1 MPRTNRRRE
10 DDAEPLDASRLLGGA
25 RRTVVK
31 RDGAWTVQ
39 SMSAA
44 AATKAYV
51 CPGCS
56 GVIEPG
62 TAHVVVWRADSILGD
77 EDAVA
82 QRRHWHRRC
91 WEIRA

>member
-10 DDAEPLDASRLLGGA
+10 DDAEPLDASRVLGGA

-31 RDGAWTVQ
+31 RDGEWTVQ
-39 SMSAA
+39 SMSAV
-44 AATKAYV
+44 AATKTYV

-56 GVIEPG
+56 GAIESG

-77 EDAVA
+77 DDAVA

-91 WEIRA
+91 WEIRV

>member
-10 DDAEPLDASRLLGGA
+10 EEAPPLDAERILSGA
-25 RRTVVK
+25 RRTVAA
-31 RDGAWTVQ
+31 RDGEWTVQ
-39 SMSAA
+39 PMAA
-44 AATKAYV
+44 SNSVKAYA

-56 GVIEPG
+56 GTIEPG
-62 TAHVVVWRADSILGD
+62 TAHLVVWRADSILGD
-77 EDAVA
+77 ADALA

>member
-1 MPRTNRRRE
+1 MPRANRRRQDE
-10 DDAEPLDASRLLGGA
+10 SEPLDPGRVLAGA
-25 RRTVVK
+25 RRTERK

-39 SMSAA
+39 PMSAA
-44 AATKAYV
+44 GAAKAYV

-56 GVIEPG
+56 GTIEPG
-62 TAHVVVWRADSILGD
+62 TAHLVAWRADSILGD
-77 EDAVA
+77 EDAIA

>member
-1 MPRTNRRRE
+1 MPRANRRRV
-10 DDAEPLDASRLLGGA
+10 DDAEPLDAGRILLGA

-31 RDGAWTVQ
+31 RDGQWSVQ
-39 SMSAA
+39 PMSSAGA
-44 AATKAYV
+44 VKDYV

-56 GVIEPG
+56 RTIEPG
-62 TAHVVVWRADSILGD
+62 TAHLVAWRADSILGD

>member
-10 DDAEPLDASRLLGGA
+10 DDAEPLDASRVLGGV

-31 RDGAWTVQ
+31 RDGEWTVQ
-39 SMSAA
+39 SMSAV
-44 AATKAYV
+44 AATKTYI

-56 GVIEPG
+56 GVIESG
-62 TAHVVVWRADSILGD
+62 TAHVVVWRADSILGED
-77 EDAVA
+77 DAVA

-91 WEIRA
+91 WEIRV

>member
-1 MPRTNRRRE
+1 MPRTNRRRDE
-10 DDAEPLDASRLLGGA
+10 AAPLDVTRILAGA
-25 RRTVVK
+25 RTTAAK
-31 RDGAWTVQ
+31 RDGEWSVQ
-39 SMSAA
+39 PMSAA
-44 AATKAYV
+44 AAAKAYV

-56 GVIEPG
+56 GTIEAG
-62 TAHVVVWRADSILGD
+62 TAHLVVWRADSILGD